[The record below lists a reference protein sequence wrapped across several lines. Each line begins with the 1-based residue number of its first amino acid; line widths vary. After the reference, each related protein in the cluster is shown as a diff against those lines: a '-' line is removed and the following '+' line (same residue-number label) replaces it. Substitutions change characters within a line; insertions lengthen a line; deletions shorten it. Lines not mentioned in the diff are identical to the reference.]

1 MRQRRTLTLAA
12 LVFAGLTALAP
23 ITGAET
29 HNVTVSS
36 YQFDPPLLTI
46 APGDQVVWTN
56 VEGFHDVVAGD
67 GSFAGPFGSGWTY
80 SHTFGEAG
88 TFDYYCSPHLSFGM
102 AGTIIV
108 QSSGEQRGALR
119 FSQAAYSVTEGGTAT
134 ITVQR
139 VGGDDGAVSV
149 RYSVAAGTASGS
161 DFTPASGTL
170 NWADNDDNPK
180 TFTVAT
186 TNDSTSEVNETVQL
200 TLSLPSGGATVGSP
214 ATATLTILD
223 NDGTPGQ
230 TPAVPTGLQAMAH
243 ETTAVMLTWTDA
255 SNNETGFV
263 IEARQVGGT
272 FQAVGTVGANTT
284 TTTIPGLLPS
294 TFYLFRVRAQGSGGT
309 TSAPSNQV
317 GIATLGETSACVAGP
332 ETLCLNGGRFRAEL
346 DWRTSEG
353 SGTGKAVPIP
363 SAPDSGL
370 FYFFSPNNLEMLLKV
385 LNGCG
390 VNNHYWVFFAATTN
404 VEFAVVVTDTSER
417 AERSPISTRWTRRL
431 RRCRT
436 PAPSRPARRASEPR
450 SFPVFRN
457 GGAPGT
463 PFATL
468 VRPWKRGAFES
479 CPTTSTAGRTGST
492 AGIWSASP
500 G

>member
-1 MRQRRTLTLAA
+1 MRQRLVLILAILAA
-12 LVFAGLTALAP
+12 FLTVLPSAAR
-23 ITGAET
+23 AET

-36 YQFDPPLLTI
+36 FQFDPPVLNI
-46 APGDQVVWTN
+46 APGDTVIWTN

-67 GSFAGPFGSGWTY
+67 GSFAGPFGAGWTY
-80 SHTFGEAG
+80 SRTFGEVG
-88 TFDYYCSPHLSFGM
+88 TVDYYCSPHLSFGM

-108 QSSGEQRGALR
+108 QSSGEQRGAFR
-119 FSQAAYSVTEGGTAT
+119 FSQAAYSVTEGGTAS

-186 TNDSTSEVNETVQL
+186 ANDSTSEANETVQL

-214 ATATLTILD
+214 ATATLTLLD

-230 TPAVPTGLQAMAH
+230 TPAAPTGLQAMAH
-243 ETTAVMLTWTDA
+243 ETTAIMLTWTDA

-272 FQAVGTVGANTT
+272 FQTVGTVGANTT

-309 TSAPSNQV
+309 ISAPSNQV

-332 ETLCLNGGRFRAEL
+332 ITLCLNGGRFKAQL
-346 DWRTSEG
+346 DWRTSESFG
-353 SGTGKAVPIP
+353 NGKAVPIP

-370 FYFFSPNNLEMLLKV
+370 FYFFSENNLEMLLKV

-404 VEFAVVVTDTSER
+404 VEFAVVVTDTSDGR
-417 AERSPISTRWTRRL
+417 TVAYFNPL
-431 RRCRT
+431 DT
-436 PAPSRPARRASEPR
+436 PAP
-450 SFPVFRN
+450 PVQD
-457 GGAPGT
+457 T
-463 PFATL
+463 S
-468 VRPWKRGAFES
+468 AFLS
-479 CPTTSTAGRTGST
+479 CP
-492 AGIWSASP
+492 
-500 G
+500 